1 VKEDQ
6 RIWQVWADLLYRWG
20 AQDIIAELLEATG
33 PLNLLGAQ
41 AVYFGQPLLN
51 QILPEDHLD
60 ALANLLEDP
69 EEIQAFS
76 TFLRQKRS
84 ID

>member
-1 VKEDQ
+1 MKEDKH
-6 RIWQVWADLLYRWG
+6 IWQVWADLLCRWG
-20 AQDIIAELLEATG
+20 VQDIVAALLEATG

-41 AVYFGQPLLN
+41 AVYLGQPLLN
-51 QILPEDHLD
+51 QILPAGHLD

-76 TFLRQKRS
+76 SFLRQKS
-84 ID
+84 KA